1 MPAWVW
7 VLCGLTALGF
17 VFWLLENASGL
28 NVTER
33 FGRALAILFVLA
45 VIGGLIFSFMNMDW
59 Q

>member
-7 VLCGLTALGF
+7 ILLGLSAVGF
-17 VFWLLENASGL
+17 VFWLLEHAAGL
-28 NVTER
+28 DVTER
-33 FGRALAILFVLA
+33 FGRALAILFILA